1 MNSERKGG
9 QKPSPG
15 PQPPSRS
22 VESDRPRSTDGTD
35 RTDTAGEAARG
46 VAELE
51 RYLLRQ
57 TETHN
62 AQQDAACFTAELPW
76 LTSAQREQIIRLYV
90 RERRALARR
99 THGLVETALEERT
112 AELHAAYAILRRR
125 MCVTVSV
132 LISVL
137 TFALCLLTLT
147 ALV

>member
-1 MNSERKGG
+1 MSSERKGG
-9 QKPSPG
+9 REPSSG

-22 VESDRPRSTDGTD
+22 VETGRPRSTGGTD
-35 RTDTAGEAARG
+35 RTDATGEAARG

-62 AQQDAACFTAELPW
+62 AQQDAVCFAAELPG

-90 RERRALARR
+90 HDRRALARR
-99 THGLVETALEERT
+99 TQELIETALEEHT
-112 AELHAAYAILRRR
+112 AELQAAYAVLRRR
-125 MCVTVSV
+125 MCVTVSA
-132 LISVL
+132 LITAL
-137 TFALCLLTLT
+137 AFALCLLTLT